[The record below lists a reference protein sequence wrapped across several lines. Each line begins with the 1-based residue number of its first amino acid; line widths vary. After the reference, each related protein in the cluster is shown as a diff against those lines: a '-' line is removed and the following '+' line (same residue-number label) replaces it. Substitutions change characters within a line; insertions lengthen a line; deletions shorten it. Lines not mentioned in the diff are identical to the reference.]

1 MLSLSETYLM
11 AKTDHLGEFLLLK
24 SILTLGYCEQKGGEP
39 GCFTKFGAGPSSLS
53 LHLAVKSR

>member
-24 SILTLGYCEQKGGEP
+24 SILTLGYCEQKGD
-39 GCFTKFGAGPSSLS
+39 
-53 LHLAVKSR
+53 